1 METNFFSQLES
12 MIKGFDLQI
21 SIKKK
26 DGKLTVLVFSEPR
39 IDDAAKEHIR
49 PLNFVATGQEL
60 DQHFFSEIQKPLEK
74 VAGWSVDMKDFENSV
89 ALAEAESQRAKKKAE
104 EDRKKK
110 ADADKFLDKARK
122 LIQEKKPSQAIV
134 PIQEALKVHPE
145 YEQAEKLL
153 KEARNKAGFG
163 EDLFSPPAAKPSTA
177 EQQAEKSDSSDTSEE
192 ESSSADDS
200 DDPDKDEKT

>member
-26 DGKLTVLVFSEPR
+26 EGKLTVLVFSQPR

-104 EDRKKK
+104 EDRKKQ
-110 ADADKFLDKARK
+110 ADADKLLDKARK
-122 LIQEKKPSQAIV
+122 LIQEKKPAQAIV
-134 PIQEALKVHPE
+134 PIQEALKVYPE
-145 YEQAEKLL
+145 YEQANKLM

-163 EDLFSPPAAKPSTA
+163 EDLFSPPAAKPSTG
-177 EQQAEKSDSSDTSEE
+177 EQQPEESDSSEGESGGAEDGDETEEVETS
-192 ESSSADDS
+192 
-200 DDPDKDEKT
+200 KT